1 MRSLVRSYAA
11 RKGSSLTVGRSCFYP
26 KERLTLEPAETRFS
40 CQMCSPYESIW
51 IMKKQRLA
59 PTTIRL
65 DEQDK
70 QIIATIKEH
79 YGVKS
84 DNDAIR
90 LALRDTLREIKRQS
104 QPHQPQTSNGQPVRW

>member
-1 MRSLVRSYAA
+1 M
-11 RKGSSLTVGRSCFYP
+11 
-26 KERLTLEPAETRFS
+26 EPAETRFS
-40 CQMCSPYESIW
+40 CQMCYPYDGIG

-59 PTTIRL
+59 TTTIRL

-90 LALRDTLREIKRQS
+90 LALRETLREIKRQS
-104 QPHQPQTSNGQPVRW
+104 QPHQPQTRNGFSSPA

>member
-1 MRSLVRSYAA
+1 M
-11 RKGSSLTVGRSCFYP
+11 
-26 KERLTLEPAETRFS
+26 EPAETRFS
-40 CQMCSPYESIW
+40 CQMCYPYDSIW

-59 PTTIRL
+59 TTTIRL

-90 LALRDTLREIKRQS
+90 LALRETLREINIRYTRDIQLR
-104 QPHQPQTSNGQPVRW
+104 TS